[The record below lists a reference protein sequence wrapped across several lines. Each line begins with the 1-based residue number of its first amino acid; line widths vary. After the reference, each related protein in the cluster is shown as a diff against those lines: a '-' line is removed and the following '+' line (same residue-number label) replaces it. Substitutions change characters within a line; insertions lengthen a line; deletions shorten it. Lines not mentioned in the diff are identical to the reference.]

1 MKTIIIYGLKRSGN
15 HFLISTIIQQF
26 SNYVHINDTN
36 LSYDNYNTY
45 KNIDKTVDY
54 IDFNWTGFKDVEC
67 VVISLENK
75 IINSNEINNFKQ
87 IDNCFFLI
95 LLRCPYC
102 HFSSIWKVYNK
113 NNNKLLKIIE
123 LWKIYAEYFLNNDN
137 DKFIKVIYD
146 EYASNN
152 NYINNI
158 LHKLNIFNII
168 IDKNKKIKHQESS
181 FDKQKSNK
189 KQQIYKT
196 LENCIFN
203 NDIAFLELVKDKK
216 IDDLWYHI
224 KTKFLNN

>member
-1 MKTIIIYGLKRSGN
+1 M
-15 HFLISTIIQQF
+15 
-26 SNYVHINDTN
+26 
-36 LSYDNYNTY
+36 
-45 KNIDKTVDY
+45 
-54 IDFNWTGFKDVEC
+54 E
-67 VVISLENK
+67 
-75 IINSNEINNFKQ
+75 
-87 IDNCFFLI
+87 NCFFLI

-123 LWKIYAEYFLNNDN
+123 LWKIYAEYFLNNDNDN